1 VGWCLSTPANYKSV
15 NWAEYEQ
22 LSDNAPTS
30 IVWASTGPE
39 GSGKSY
45 FGLTAPGPI
54 FVCAF
59 DSHGM
64 NRVDKSVKVGKDIRI
79 ARYPFS
85 RTPYGSNRATL
96 SAAAGKVWDRFM
108 ADYRMALRN
117 SRTVLID
124 REDLAWEM
132 LRYTELGGDSA
143 APKDYADS
151 NTEYI
156 SMVQE
161 AYAAGVNLG
170 LLRGVKEQWLSQ
182 FDPTKGKKVP
192 MNTGVLIPDGF
203 RKVPDLVDI
212 TLSHR
217 WDPAL
222 KEFVTKIGKFTQ
234 KEWMD
239 VEFPDLTFAQMAM
252 AAYPDTTEEQWL

>member
-1 VGWCLSTPANYKSV
+1 MSTPENYKSV
-15 NWAEYEQ
+15 DWAAYEK
-22 LSDNAPTS
+22 LSANAPTS

-59 DSHGM
+59 DTHGM
-64 NRVDKSVKVGKDIRI
+64 NRVARSVTAGKDIRI

-85 RTPYGSNRATL
+85 RTPFGSNKAAL
-96 SAAAGKVWDRFM
+96 SAAAGKVWNQFM
-108 ADYRMALRN
+108 ADYRLALKK

-170 LLRGVKEQWLSQ
+170 LLRGVREQWISK
-182 FDPTKGKKVP
+182 FDPAKGKLVGH
-192 MNTGVLIPDGF
+192 NTGVMVPDGMK
-203 RKVPDLVDI
+203 KVPDLVDI
-212 TLSHR
+212 TLTHR
-217 WDPAL
+217 WDSAL
-222 KEFVTKIGKFTQ
+222 KEFVTKIGKFTN

-239 VEFPDLTFAQMAM
+239 AEFPDLTFAQMAT
-252 AAYPDTTEEQWL
+252 AAYPDTTEEDWA

>member
-1 VGWCLSTPANYKSV
+1 MSTVPEHYKSV
-15 NWAEYEQ
+15 DWAAYEK
-22 LSDNAPTS
+22 LSAHAPKS
-30 IVWASTGPE
+30 IVWASTGAE

-85 RTPYGSNRATL
+85 RTSYGSNKAAL

-108 ADYRMALRN
+108 ADYRMALRH

-124 REDLAWEM
+124 REDLAWDM

-143 APKDYADS
+143 APKDYSDS

-161 AYAAGVNLG
+161 AYAAGINLG
-170 LLRGVKEQWLSQ
+170 LLRGVREQWISK
-182 FDPTKGKKVP
+182 FDPAKGKLVGH
-192 MNTGVLIPDGF
+192 NTGVLVPDGMK
-203 RKVPDLVDI
+203 KVPDLVDI
-212 TLSHR
+212 TLFHR
-217 WDPAL
+217 WDPTL
-222 KEFVTKIGKFTQ
+222 KEFVITIGKFTK

-239 VEFPDLTFAQMAM
+239 AEFPDLTFAQMAM
-252 AAYPDTTEEQWL
+252 AAYPDTEETDWI

>member
-1 VGWCLSTPANYKSV
+1 MENYKTV
-15 NWAEYEQ
+15 DWNAYEQ
-22 LSDNAPTS
+22 LSAKAPQS

-39 GSGKSY
+39 GSGKSF

-59 DSHGM
+59 DTHGM
-64 NRVDKSVKVGKDIRI
+64 QRVDKSITVGKDVRI

-85 RTPYGSNRATL
+85 RTPFGSNKAAL

-108 ADYRMALRN
+108 VDYRMALQK

-170 LLRGVKEQWLSQ
+170 LLRGVREQWISKL
-182 FDPTKGKKVP
+182 DPAKGKMVGH
-192 MNTGVLIPDGF
+192 NTGLYVPDGMK
-203 RKVPDLVDI
+203 KVPDLVDI
-212 TLSHR
+212 TLAHR
-217 WDPAL
+217 WDDTA
-222 KEFVTKIGKFTQ
+222 KEFMVKIGKFTN
-234 KEWMD
+234 KEFMGL
-239 VEFPDLTFAQMAM
+239 EFPDLRFPQMAT
-252 AAYPDTTEEQWL
+252 AAYPDTTEESWT